1 MKTIRVPA
9 MVVLLVFTV
18 APVFAQVSGA
28 LLSGTVTDPSGA
40 AVSRAQVLIR
50 NVSTG
55 IERTAVSDSNGLYSA
70 PNLIPGV
77 YNLTVKAPG
86 FSTEQR
92 QGIVLNVGA
101 TKVVDCALHVGQVT
115 EQVLVQDVAPMLQLG
130 TSESTAIVDSRT
142 VRELPLNGRS
152 WTDLAALQP
161 GVVLMADSF
170 NASSGLDRGLKGFGA
185 QLSISGG
192 RPVQNNYRLDGVS
205 VNDYANGGPTNV
217 LGGALGVDA
226 IQEFSV
232 ITSNYS
238 AQYGRTSGGVVN
250 AVTKSGSNGFHGS
263 AYGFFRDSAL
273 DARNYFDYDAN
284 GNPYKAPF
292 RRHQFGGSA
301 GGPIIRD
308 RTFIFGD
315 YEAIRQSK
323 GIATQAIVPSAAA
336 RTGNLSTGTVTVDP
350 AAAKYLQLYPVPNVA
365 AVSGDAGIFSFTA
378 QQEFNE
384 DFFTT
389 KVDHTF
395 SEKNSLSGTYLF
407 DNMPYSAPDGMD
419 LTRKGHHIRRQ
430 FAVIGG
436 THVFSPTLLNSFHV
450 GANRV
455 AA

>member
-250 AVTKSGSNGFHGS
+250 AVTKSGSNGLHGS
-263 AYGFFRDSAL
+263 AYEFIRNSAL
-273 DARNYFDYDAN
+273 DARNYFDFNSA
-284 GNPYKAPF
+284 GNPARPPF
-292 RRHQFGGSA
+292 RRNQFGGSL
-301 GGPIIRD
+301 GGPISKGH
-308 RTFIFGD
+308 TFFFGD
-315 YEAIRQSK
+315 YEGIRQSK
-323 GIATQAIVPSAAA
+323 GIATQAIVPSIAA
-336 RTGNLSTGTVTVDP
+336 RAGNLTGGHVNVDP
-350 AAAKYLQLYPVPNVA
+350 AAAKYLALYPLPNLPGA
-365 AVSGDAGIFSFTA
+365 MSM
-378 QQEFNE
+378 
-384 DFFTT
+384 TT
-389 KVDHTF
+389 RHT
-395 SEKNSLSGTYLF
+395 LR
-407 DNMPYSAPDGMD
+407 P
-419 LTRKGHHIRRQ
+419 TR
-430 FAVIGG
+430 
-436 THVFSPTLLNSFHV
+436 
-450 GANRV
+450 
-455 AA
+455 